1 MQIYPQQLPVTT
13 SELGMSQSRPESAIL
28 GKELEDRR
36 LRERDWGYD
45 CGLIFL
51 FCYIRITI

>member
-13 SELGMSQSRPESAIL
+13 SDLGIPPWDVSISFPEPAIL

-45 CGLIFL
+45 CGLW
-51 FCYIRITI
+51 TVV